1 MTPIDIT
8 FNPELS
14 KKLFKKYFAYQRKRE
29 FKKVPIVLLYSVCFL
44 LIGIDWFADLHL
56 LWKIGF
62 GALILITSYILFY
75 LLKFQL
81 AFNRINKEIE
91 LAAKS
96 SSTQFQF
103 SFNSDGMTYITEHT
117 NSQVKWELIKAF
129 VVNGEEIYLFKENQK
144 LLDIISPSII
154 GQEHFDHFKEL
165 LSSKVKPVN

>member
-1 MTPIDIT
+1 MTSIDIT
-8 FNPELS
+8 FNPERS
-14 KKLFKKYFAYQRKRE
+14 KKLFKNYFAYERKRE

-81 AFNRINKEIE
+81 ALNRINKEIE

-96 SSTQFQF
+96 SPIQFQF
-103 SFNSDGMTYITEHT
+103 SFDSEGVTYASEHEY
-117 NSQVKWELIKAF
+117 SQMKWELIKTFA
-129 VVNGEEIYLFKENQK
+129 VNGEDIYLFTENHK
-144 LLDIISPSII
+144 LLEIISPSII